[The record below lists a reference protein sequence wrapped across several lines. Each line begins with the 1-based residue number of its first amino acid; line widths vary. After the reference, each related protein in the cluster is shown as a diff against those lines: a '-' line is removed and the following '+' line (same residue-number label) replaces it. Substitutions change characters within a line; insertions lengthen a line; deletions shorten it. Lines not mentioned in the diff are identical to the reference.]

1 MLGYPSFLAKVL
13 LFVFGMLSSFQL
25 LAANPQVEFETNRGT
40 FVVELYPDKAPRTVE
55 NFLRYV
61 SSGFYNGTVFHRTI
75 QRFVIQGGGLT
86 EKLEQKATFDP
97 IPNESTNGLSNDYGT
112 LAMARGF
119 GSNTATS
126 QFFVNL
132 EDNKFLN
139 FYRQEAGL
147 EGYTVFGKVIRGI
160 DVVKRISESQT
171 TKVGKLEHVPTE
183 PIVINGSRLLDSP
196 MVAESYGPPKPETIN
211 TPIQIAKKGK
221 KRG

>member
-1 MLGYPSFLAKVL
+1 MLGYTRA
-13 LFVFGMLSSFQL
+13 LFFIIGMLASFQL
-25 LAANPQVEFETNRGT
+25 LAANPQVEVETNRGN

-61 SSGFYNGTVFHRTI
+61 ASGFYSGTIFHRTI

-86 EKLEQKATFDP
+86 EKLETKSTFDP

-112 LAMARGF
+112 LAMARSYGPD
-119 GSNTATS
+119 TATS
-126 QFFVNL
+126 QFYINL

-147 EGYTVFGKVIRGI
+147 EGYTVFGKVVRGI

-171 TKVGKLEHVPTE
+171 AKIGKMEHVPTE
-183 PIVINGSRLLDSP
+183 AVVISGARQLDTP
-196 MVAESYGPPKPETIN
+196 VMAETYGPPLPETIN
-211 TPIQIAKKGK
+211 KPIQIAKKGK

>member
-1 MLGYPSFLAKVL
+1 MLVRARIL
-13 LFVFGMLSSFQL
+13 LFVFGVLSSFQL

-61 SSGFYNGTVFHRTI
+61 SSGFYNGTIFHRTI

-86 EKLEQKATFDP
+86 EKLEQKPTLEP

-112 LAMARGF
+112 LAMARGY
-119 GSNTATS
+119 GPNTATS

-147 EGYTVFGKVIRGI
+147 EGYTVFGKVVRGI
-160 DVVKRISESQT
+160 DVVKRISESPT
-171 TKVGKLEHVPTE
+171 AKVGKLEHVPTE
-183 PIVINGSRLLDSP
+183 PITITASRLLESP
-196 MVAESYGPPKPETIN
+196 VLAENYGSPKPETIN
-211 TPIQIAKKGK
+211 APIQIAKKGK

>member
-1 MLGYPSFLAKVL
+1 MLGYTRAL
-13 LFVFGMLSSFQL
+13 LFVVGLLASFQL
-25 LAANPQVEFETNRGT
+25 LAANPQVEVETNRGN
-40 FVVELYPDKAPRTVE
+40 FVVELYPDKAPQTVE

-61 SSGFYNGTVFHRTI
+61 ASGFYSGTIFHRTI

-86 EKLEQKATFDP
+86 EKLEAKSTFDP

-112 LAMARGF
+112 LAMARSYGP
-119 GSNTATS
+119 NTATS
-126 QFFVNL
+126 QFYINL

-147 EGYTVFGKVIRGI
+147 EGYTVFGKVVRGI

-171 TKVGKLEHVPTE
+171 TKIGKMEHVPTE
-183 PIVINGSRLLDSP
+183 AVVISGAHQLDTP
-196 MVAESYGPPKPETIN
+196 VVAETYGPPQPETIN
-211 TPIQIAKKGK
+211 KPIQIAKKGK